1 MLAVSRKAIRSAA
14 MPINRRT
21 VLAAGASILSG
32 PTAAR
37 SEKIMTEMPF
47 AATTPSHIGRIGVV
61 SRDART
67 LADFYKGVMG
77 LKELRNAGGV
87 ITLGAGER
95 PLLEIEQ
102 SAAIRPDDPR
112 AAGLY
117 HTAFLMPSRAELG
130 RWIRHAVK
138 NRVQLTGAADHL
150 VSEALYLNDPEGNGI
165 EIYADRDPKG
175 WTWDGDKVRM
185 ANSAL
190 DGDGIVSSSQGLP
203 DWTGAPDNSMIG
215 HVHLRVGDA
224 RVAQEFWN
232 DKIGFD
238 TVLEYGPQAVFLST
252 GGYHHHIGAN
262 SWQSRGAGP
271 RDKDRTG
278 LQWVELLE
286 KGPAQA
292 RSVSDPWGTEIR
304 IAPAA

>member
-1 MLAVSRKAIRSAA
+1 MQ
-14 MPINRRT
+14 INRRT
-21 VLAAGASILSG
+21 VLAASASLFG
-32 PTAAR
+32 GLTAAR
-37 SEKIMTEMPF
+37 SEKIMTETPF
-47 AATTPSHIGRIGVV
+47 AATTPTHIGRIGIVA
-61 SRDART
+61 RDARSV
-67 LADFYKGVMG
+67 ADFYKRVVG
-77 LKELRNAGGV
+77 LRELRNAGGV
-87 ITLGAGER
+87 ITLGVGER

-102 SAAIRPDDPR
+102 SAAIQPDDPR

-117 HTAFLMPSRAELG
+117 HTAFLLPSRADLG
-130 RWIRHAVK
+130 RWIRHAVQ

-165 EIYADRDPKG
+165 EIYADRDPTN
-175 WTWDGDKVRM
+175 WNWDGDRVRM

-190 DGDGIVSSSQGLP
+190 DGDGIVAASMGLP
-203 DWTGAPDNSMIG
+203 DWDGAPDNSLIG

-224 RVAQEFWN
+224 RAAQEFWN
-232 DKIGFD
+232 DRIGFD

-278 LQWVELLE
+278 LQWVELLK
-286 KGPAQA
+286 KGPA
-292 RSVSDPWGTEIR
+292 VDETFVDPWGTEIR
-304 IAPAA
+304 QVAATA